1 MVARRGL
8 DSFPLETCPNVWSAD
23 SLYWLADLLSSH
35 SGCISFLLFPRLWCS
50 FSFFQ
55 LLILRLSSCLIL
67 WSADSL
73 SWLADLFTL
82 LSSPLVAGSA
92 SYCFPIYYSSYF
104 FQLLILSDIW
114 NGIIGTFQVVRWL
127 KWCWEWH
134 FFNVIYFWTLSLNLW
149 YIFNRICQQHFLIV
163 FLMLVVSAGEVTF
176 PDMWSRHATICQK
189 LLNWSC
195 SIIVSLVYIQANRS
209 NIDSVSKLEL
219 FYYCILGVF
228 QLTGSNIDSV
238 SQQRSLLWSR
248 SFLYTLLRFE
258 SCHIKQR
265 TSKLYQKYQR
275 ENTTLKNQKQRQLLK
290 NVCFFKIAPFSS
302 PLT

>member
-35 SGCISFLLFPRLWCS
+35 SGCISFILFSRLWCS

-73 SWLADLFTL
+73 SWLADLLTL
-82 LSSPLVAGSA
+82 LSSPLVSFIL
-92 SYCFPIYYSSYF
+92 FPHL
-104 FQLLILSDIW
+104 LLILFFSTVDFIW
-114 NGIIGTFQVVRWL
+114 YLKLHYWHLSRCQVVIMMLRVNF
-127 KWCWEWH
+127 
-134 FFNVIYFWTLSLNLW
+134 FFNVTYFWTLSLNLW

-275 ENTTLKNQKQRQLLK
+275 ENTTLKNQKQKQLLK
-290 NVCFFKIAPFSS
+290 NVCFFKIASFSS